1 MVQIVLVLLLLEAL
15 ALAAVF
21 LALLL
26 ELFSGQFQSI
36 FAQVFLVVISGAAVL
51 WVLHFSRGI
60 INKKRWAR
68 SAAFFWQL
76 LQAVVGAG
84 AMAET
89 GSSQLIGAL
98 LVIVSGITLVLL
110 FNKNVVAET
119 NEATDGDLNN

>member
-89 GSSQLIGAL
+89 GSSQVIGAL

-110 FNKNVVAET
+110 FNRNVVADT
-119 NEATDGDLNN
+119 NEGTDGDLTN